1 MIEADN
7 FVPLAVPEIHKTYEQ
22 SSQCSCKGKNISLQC
37 LVSVT
42 RMKTALFLLIIQP
55 HDVMDQLHILWIR
68 TSGATDHG

>member
-22 SSQCSCKGKNISLQC
+22 SSECSCKGKNISLQC

-42 RMKTALFLLIIQP
+42 RMFLLNIQT
-55 HDVMDQLHILWIR
+55 HHVMDQLHILWIR